1 MLETAPTHLFSAL
14 CGQNPDHT
22 WSPVGSSPRPVAS
35 GAWGCTSGR
44 RSPPRFISGCGR
56 GRPRGSSKR
65 MGCFS
70 SLTVPSR
77 PSLDPP
83 GPGAPRGSRAGCS
96 DSARR
101 AFSCGCRFRP
111 GWRRAA
117 PAGSPIVYPA
127 VLAATLAL
135 TPLLGRLGGAGAV
148 YALAAL
154 AAAGAGVLLASTLA
168 DLVLAFALLSRGAQ
182 PAGQN

>member
-1 MLETAPTHLFSAL
+1 MLDALTHLFSAL

-22 WSPVGSSPRPVAS
+22 WSPGGFALPCCQRCLGLYVGAAVAAALHLWLRPRPTA
-35 GAWGCTSGR
+35 
-44 RSPPRFISGCGR
+44 RFLKAHGLFLLL
-56 GRPRGSSKR
+56 
-65 MGCFS
+65 M
-70 SLTVPSR
+70 VPSGLHWIPQAPALR
-77 PSLDPP
+77 AVSGGLFGFGVAAFLWLPVSARL
-83 GPGAPRGSRAGCS
+83 APR
-96 DSARR
+96 
-101 AFSCGCRFRP
+101 
-111 GWRRAA
+111 A

-135 TPLLGRLGGAGAV
+135 TPLLGRLGGAGAA

-154 AAAGAGVLLASTLA
+154 AAAGAGVLLALTLA